1 MAQEIMAQAFV
12 IRPFDKKKDS
22 SGKEIDFE
30 RVHKELIDPSL
41 EAANLKGRTTGKI
54 IDSGNIREDMFSL
67 ILEADLVICDVTIHN
82 ANVFYELGLRHAL
95 RKRGAILIKGNPS
108 ADNIPFDLL
117 TDRYLPY
124 NLDDPASARRQLTD
138 MIEATLRSDRET
150 DSPVFKML
158 PALPEANANSIQVVP
173 MDFREEVDRARAAN
187 SKGWLRLLAQ
197 EVKSLRFQW
206 AGLRLVAQAQW
217 SLKDYAG
224 ARASFEEIHHVNR
237 GDVDSILALA
247 NIYERL
253 YRDEKNAQLLTLSEQ
268 AIGRVVA
275 SDEALPRHLVEA
287 LALRGRNHKTRWRD
301 EFESLSTVPERR
313 QAGNNRL
320 LRESYEAYRGAFYQD
335 LNHFYSGLAAL
346 QMGTIFL
353 ELCPKDSDSWKVA
366 FDNDAQAE
374 TYRRKVSQEV
384 KTLSTLV
391 PASIEAKLGQMKP
404 DDPERLWAQIS
415 FADLLFLTEKNESR
429 VINRYQDVIPSNQPF
444 AWDASKGQLELFE
457 KLGVKSE
464 LAQKVI
470 AAVDGAFAGGSR
482 GGAAPNHVLIFAGHC
497 FDAPGRAEKRFPSD
511 LAGHA
516 KTLIIEAL
524 NALNQDCRL
533 LGLASAAPGAD
544 LLFHEACVELN
555 IQSII
560 CLPMPVD
567 AYVRANFETLDELRS
582 RFFRFTE
589 AKKQVL
595 QLSDREG
602 LPRWFGESATNSW
615 ERGNRWVLHMAL
627 ASGAQKITLL
637 ALWDGKEEGNGPGG
651 TAHMVNL
658 ARNSGKIHVNIIDS
672 RKLSG

>member
-30 RVHKELIDPSL
+30 LIHKELIDPSL
-41 EAANLKGRTTGKI
+41 EEANLKGRTTGKI

-95 RKRGAILIKGNPS
+95 RKRGAVLIKGNPS

-124 NLDDPASARRQLTD
+124 NLDDPASARQQLTE
-138 MIEATLRSDRET
+138 MIVATLRSDRET

-173 MDFREEVDRARAAN
+173 MDFSEEVDRARAAN
-187 SKGWLRLLAQ
+187 SKGWLRLLAK
-197 EVKSLRFQW
+197 EVKGLRFQW

-224 ARASFEEIHHVNR
+224 ARASFEEIHDVNR

-253 YRDEKNAQLLTLSEQ
+253 YREEKKAQLLTLSEQ
-268 AIGRVVA
+268 VIGRVIT
-275 SDEALPRHLVEA
+275 SDVALPRHRVEA

-301 EFESLSTVPERR
+301 EFESLATVPERR
-313 QAGNNRL
+313 QAGSNRL
-320 LRESYEAYRGAFYQD
+320 LRESYEAYRGAFFQD

-346 QMGTIFL
+346 QLGAIFL
-353 ELCPKDSDSWKVA
+353 DLSPKDSDLWKVA

-374 TYRRKVSQEV
+374 SYRRKVSQEV
-384 KTLSTLV
+384 KALSALV
-391 PASIEAKLGQMKP
+391 PASIEAKQGQMKP

-415 FADLLFLTEKNESR
+415 LADLLFLTEQNESR
-429 VINRYQDVIPSNQPF
+429 VIKRYQDVIPANQPF
-444 AWDASKGQLELFE
+444 AWDAAKGQLQLFE
-457 KLGVKSE
+457 KLGVKGE

-470 AAVDGAFAGGSR
+470 AAVDSAFEGDSR
-482 GGAAPNHVLIFAGHC
+482 EGAAPNHVLLFAGHC
-497 FDAPGRAEKRFPSD
+497 FDAPGRAEDRFPSK
-511 LAGHA
+511 LAGRA

-524 NALNQDCRL
+524 NGLNQDCKL

-544 LLFHEACVELN
+544 LLFHEACSELN
-555 IQSII
+555 IHSII

-589 AKKQVL
+589 GNKQIL
-595 QLSDREG
+595 ELSDQDG
-602 LPRWFGESATNSW
+602 LPRWFGESVANSW
-615 ERGNRWVLHMAL
+615 ERGNQWVLQMAL

-637 ALWDGKEEGNGPGG
+637 ALWDGKNEGDGPGG